1 MLKTM
6 DSQWGRRVLRHFAPR
21 EVIVRSGGKIK
32 YLRLSTRSQLLGAT
46 LIAGIAGV
54 SLATSIGLAVQ
65 QLTLHSRDIAVRQA
79 EDAYSGLLAEVADY
93 FDQFKGSTERLN
105 NDEAFLLGLSRDDG
119 SVRDNVH
126 SITAQVAEP
135 ATAPTLGMSEQ
146 SGQDALRDKL
156 RQALKQK
163 LLSFDSDLQ
172 KIAARNQSLNSQIV
186 DLKVQIRDI
195 NADRRQ
201 LAMARDE
208 LASKLAKGQAEN
220 ESLSV
225 RVADL
230 ASQLSDV
237 QAKHSAAIAKVASL
251 NAIVDGLQ
259 SQLTVATAS
268 NADLNRQIAQTQ
280 RALETVIA
288 QRNTLQT
295 ARADM
300 AGSIDD
306 LKDRLATIQES
317 QANFVANV
325 TERTRQNLEDMEKTV
340 DMTGLN
346 VDALLQAADQKNAGQ
361 GGPFIPAPTDL
372 KDAGEQKLL
381 ERVATLDDE
390 VGRWERLQVIL
401 RSIPLTAPVDH
412 YYISSGFGRRTDP
425 INGESAVHEG
435 LDMVDTIRSDV
446 MSTAPGT
453 VVFAGWR
460 GNYGRVV
467 EIDHGLGVHTLYAH
481 LDSVQVKEG
490 DVVDYRQVIGKLG
503 TSGRSSGPHVHYEVR
518 FQDKPLDPM
527 GFLRAGRYVFKG

>member
-1 MLKTM
+1 M
-6 DSQWGRRVLRHFAPR
+6 RHFAPR

-46 LIAGIAGV
+46 LLAGIASV
-54 SLATSIGLAVQ
+54 SLATSIGLAIQ
-65 QLTLHSRDIAVRQA
+65 QLALHSRDIAVRQA

-105 NDEAFLLGLSRDDG
+105 SDEAFLLGLSRDDG
-119 SVRDNVH
+119 SVRDSVH

-135 ATAPTLGMSEQ
+135 ASALTIGAPQQSEQ
-146 SGQDALRDKL
+146 DVLRDKL

-163 LLSFDSDLQ
+163 LLAFDSDLQ
-172 KIAARNQSLNSQIV
+172 KIALRNQSLNSQIV

-201 LAMARDE
+201 LAMVRDE
-208 LASKLAKGQAEN
+208 LATKLTKGQAEN
-220 ESLSV
+220 ESLSA

-230 ASQLSDV
+230 TGQLSDV
-237 QAKHSAAIAKVASL
+237 QAKHSAAVAKVASL
-251 NAIVDGLQ
+251 NAMVAGLQ
-259 SQLTVATAS
+259 NQLTVATAS
-268 NADLNRQIAQTQ
+268 NTDLNRQVVQTQ

-346 VDALLQAADQKNAGQ
+346 VDALLQAADQKNEGQ
-361 GGPFIPAPTDL
+361 GGPFVPAPTDL

-381 ERVATLDDE
+381 ESVATLDDE

-412 YYISSGFGRRTDP
+412 YYISSGFGRRVDP
-425 INGESAVHEG
+425 MNGESAVHEG

-453 VVFAGWR
+453 VIYAGWR

-481 LDSVQVKEG
+481 LDSIQVKEG

-503 TSGRSSGPHVHYEVR
+503 NSGRSSGPHVHYEVR

>member
-1 MLKTM
+1 MS
-6 DSQWGRRVLRHFAPR
+6 SQLGSRVLRHFAPR
-21 EVIVRSGGKIK
+21 EVIIRSGGKIK
-32 YLRLSTRSQLLGAT
+32 YIRLSTRSQLLGAT
-46 LIAGIAGV
+46 LLAGIAGV
-54 SLATSIGLAVQ
+54 SLATSVGLAIQ

-79 EDAYSGLLAEVADY
+79 EDAYSGLLAEVTDY
-93 FDQFKGSTERLN
+93 FDQFKGSTDRLDD
-105 NDEAFLLGLSRDDG
+105 DEAFLLGLSKEDG
-119 SVRDNVH
+119 SVRDSAS
-126 SITAQVAEP
+126 SISAEAPQPDTAPAAGTAQADTED
-135 ATAPTLGMSEQ
+135 L
-146 SGQDALRDKL
+146 LREKL
-156 RQALKQK
+156 RVALQQK

-172 KIAARNQSLNSQIV
+172 KIAARNQSLNGQIV
-186 DLKVQIRDI
+186 DLKLQIRGLS
-195 NADRRQ
+195 ADRHR
-201 LAMARDE
+201 LAQVRD
-208 LASKLAKGQAEN
+208 
-220 ESLSV
+220 
-225 RVADL
+225 DL
-230 ASQLSDV
+230 AARLARGQQENGALTQQVAQLTGALSEL
-237 QAKHSAAIAKVASL
+237 QAKHDAAAAKVVSL
-251 NAIVDGLQ
+251 DVAVATLRG
-259 SQLTVATAS
+259 QLTATNAS
-268 NADLNRQIAQTQ
+268 NLDLSRQVAQTQ

-300 AGSIDD
+300 AGTIGD
-306 LKDRLATIQES
+306 LKERLASIQES

-346 VDALLQAADQKNAGQ
+346 VDKLLQVADQTNEGQ
-361 GGPFIPAPTDL
+361 GGPFVPAATDL

-381 ERVATLDDE
+381 ESVATLDDE

-401 RSIPLTAPVDH
+401 RSIPLTAPVDQ

-425 INGESAVHEG
+425 INGQGAVHEG

-503 TSGRSSGPHVHYEVR
+503 NSGRSSGLHVHYEVR
-518 FQDKPLDPM
+518 FQDRPLDPM